1 LLEEYTIKIIGI
13 SGGSGSGKTYLSN
26 KLIDNYGKSY
36 VEIIE
41 LDSYYKDLS
50 HMPFSKREREN
61 FDHPDAFDFELLINN
76 LEELKNHNKVLIPT
90 YNYKTHTRNK
100 KKKII
105 KKKRIIIIEGIFS
118 ILNKQLRKHMD
129 YMIFID
135 VNEKIRLQRRIERD
149 VNYRG
154 RTLESIK
161 LQYNKSVK
169 PMHDKFVEPSK
180 RFADVTINNNNSYTE
195 LIMIINGLIN
205 E

>member
-1 LLEEYTIKIIGI
+1 
-13 SGGSGSGKTYLSN
+13 
-26 KLIDNYGKSY
+26 
-36 VEIIE
+36 
-41 LDSYYKDLS
+41 
-50 HMPFSKREREN
+50 MPFSKREREN

-169 PMHDKFVEPSK
+169 PMHEKFVEPSK